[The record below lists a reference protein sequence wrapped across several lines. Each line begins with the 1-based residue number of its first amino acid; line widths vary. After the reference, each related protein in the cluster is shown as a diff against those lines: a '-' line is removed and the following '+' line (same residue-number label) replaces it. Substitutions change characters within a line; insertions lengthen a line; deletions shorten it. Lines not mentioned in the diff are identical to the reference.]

1 MFFISSIFPI
11 NLFFI
16 IYIALHFQ
24 TIVYEKNQPE
34 LAHFILV
41 KLVDYI
47 LALRRNNPNDPARF
61 VETIMN
67 NENGEVI
74 ETTNQINQEKIDE
87 EARYD
92 GIYAIS
98 TNLEDDD
105 VSKIIQISERRWQI
119 EECFRILKTEFKA
132 RPIYLQLEDR
142 IDAHFLTCFCSL
154 LVIRLLSNKL
164 DNKYTIGELLETL
177 RTMELTDTD
186 QGSYLPSYTR
196 TALTDDL
203 HETFGFR
210 TDYQILLKKK
220 VRSIIKSTK

>member
-1 MFFISSIFPI
+1 MI
-11 NLFFI
+11 
-16 IYIALHFQ
+16 Q
-24 TIVYEKNQPE
+24 KNGK
-34 LAHFILV
+34 IR
-41 KLVDYI
+41 K
-47 LALRRNNPNDPARF
+47 RRNNPNDPARF